1 MLRVRVPSAA
11 LYTIVSPK
19 VSGLDFMDV
28 VSENMKAYKLDKKID
43 SKKILKDIQDLV
55 TKFTSENPN
64 KIPILYIDIRTIT
77 AEDTSLIP
85 KLEYQ
90 DCTT

>member
-1 MLRVRVPSAA
+1 L
-11 LYTIVSPK
+11 L
-19 VSGLDFMDV
+19 V
-28 VSENMKAYKLDKKID
+28 VSENMKSYRLDKKID
-43 SKKILKDIQDLV
+43 GEKILQDIQDLV
-55 TKFTSENPN
+55 TKFAQTNTD